1 MKYNIDRRCIDGILD
16 VEKWNI
22 RLNRNYIDV
31 PIDKLIYILQFKL
44 KHVFHCESMIAYH
57 ITRKKICLYKRKT
70 TFDIQKHKLKLTK
83 VFRNVQ
89 KCFKS

>member
-1 MKYNIDRRCIDGILD
+1 MDKIL
-16 VEKWNI
+16 ERWSI

-57 ITRKKICLYKRKT
+57 ITRKKYVYTRG
-70 TFDIQKHKLKLTK
+70 KLRLIY
-83 VFRNVQ
+83 RNII
-89 KCFKS
+89 